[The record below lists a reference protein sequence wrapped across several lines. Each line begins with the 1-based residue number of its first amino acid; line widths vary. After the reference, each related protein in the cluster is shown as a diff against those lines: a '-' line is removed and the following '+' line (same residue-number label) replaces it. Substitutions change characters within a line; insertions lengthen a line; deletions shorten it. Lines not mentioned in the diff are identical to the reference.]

1 MITKDSEALAA
12 YPKDR
17 HWYNKVHLSRE
28 LGYKCGV
35 DRIPRSGR
43 WIVRPITNLE
53 GMGRQAVIDYFKEG
67 TLVEPGMFYCEVFE
81 GRHITIDYVRE
92 YGRWVQHHTFEGFN
106 TPEDLIH
113 FSRWL
118 RVDYKYEIP
127 LFLRSVEA
135 DHINIEVKGDKV
147 IEVHLRPNPDPVM
160 YDDFWPIWSNN
171 QKPPF
176 EHYIRISDKDDETE
190 MGRLGFFVPHS
201 LTSQLVTKI

>member
-1 MITKDSEALAA
+1 MIKKDSEALAA
-12 YPKDR
+12 YPKDA
-17 HWYNKVHLSRE
+17 HWYDKVHLART
-28 LGYKCGV
+28 LGYRCGV
-35 DRIPRSGR
+35 HKIPRSGK

-67 TLVEPGMFYCEVFE
+67 TLIEPGMFYCEVFE

-135 DHINIEVKGDKV
+135 DHINVEVKGDRI
-147 IEVHLRPNPDPVM
+147 IEIHLRPNPDPVM
-160 YDDFWPIWSNN
+160 YDDFWPIWSED

-176 EHYIRISDKDDETE
+176 ENYVRIPDADNETE
-190 MGRLGFFVPHS
+190 MGRLGFYVP
-201 LTSQLVTKI
+201 VW